1 MSTASFM
8 PPLNQV
14 ALSVIDLRR
23 TERWY
28 REGLGFLPAGGSRF
42 MMSTPLAGR
51 VQGVPGAASTCWWLV
66 GRNPWFQIE
75 MFQFRRPMA
84 RLMPLDARACDIGYR
99 RIGVHVF
106 DFDAT
111 LHRLAALGAP
121 PLTEALGERG
131 RRRVCVRDPDGVF
144 VELMEDD
151 PLPEAPASA
160 RADAPAMRSVTL
172 STLDLAA
179 TLAYLK
185 AIAGRDPEDLA
196 LHSPEHEALWR
207 LPGARCKRA
216 IFRCGDVLAEVVQY
230 LEPLAWPWP
239 AGYRVCDQGI
249 LNIAFGAR
257 SRADHTRVFDRAIAF
272 GARPNC
278 KPLHV
283 PGSGVVYVNDPLGFS
298 VEINWLKPGKA
309 DREWGFEPLPPAR
322 RPAADNQRVEDS
334 IRIATRTSRVWQV
347 LTDQNAMNRWSGF
360 SDVRRIRDGAGDPNG
375 HGSERLMRGPTG
387 SVVEQTTGVE
397 RDRSIRYRVVQGSPF
412 VYHNGEIVL
421 RAAGSQATEIEW
433 SVRFRSRIPLL
444 GGLFRVL
451 VRRMLS
457 QMLRTGLKP
466 YVEGDR

>member
-66 GRNPWFQIE
+66 GRNPRFQIE

-84 RLMPLDARACDIGYR
+84 RLMPLDARASDIGYR
-99 RIGVHVF
+99 RIGVHVL

-111 LHRLAALGAP
+111 LRRLAALGTQA
-121 PLTEALGERG
+121 LTEALGEHG

-160 RADAPAMRSVTL
+160 RADAPAVRSVTL
-172 STLDLAA
+172 STPDLAA

-196 LHSPEHEALWR
+196 LHSPEHEALWG

-230 LEPLAWPWP
+230 LEPLARPWP
-239 AGYRVCDQGI
+239 ADYRVCDQGI

-257 SRADHTRVFDRAIAF
+257 SRADHTRVFERAITF

-309 DREWGFEPLPPAR
+309 DREWGFEQLPLEQ
-322 RPAADNQRVEDS
+322 RPTPDNQRVEGS
-334 IRIATRTSRVWQV
+334 IRIAAPVRRVWQV
-347 LTDQNAMNRWSGF
+347 LSDQNAMSRWSGF
-360 SDVRRIRDGAGDPNG
+360 KEVRRIRDGAGDPDG
-375 HGSERLMRGPTG
+375 YGSERFMRGPTG
-387 SVVEQTTGVE
+387 VVVEQITGVE
-397 RDRSIRYRVVQGSPF
+397 PGKRIRYRVIKGSPF
-412 VYHNGEIVL
+412 NFHNGEIVL
-421 RAAGSQATEIEW
+421 RAVGNATEVDW
-433 SVRFRSRIPLL
+433 TVRFRSKIPLL
-444 GGLFRVL
+444 GGLFRAL
-451 VRRMLS
+451 VRRMLNKI
-457 QMLRTGLKP
+457 LHAGLKP
-466 YVEGDR
+466 YAEGKA